1 MPRVRLLTDEDIN
14 GAILTGLRLH
24 HPDIDV
30 VGAREV
36 RLARAPDPRVLDWAA
51 ANFRA
56 VVSHDVKTMPPA
68 ARSRLAM
75 GKPLPGLIIVPQ
87 WYPVGHAI
95 RDIAALVE
103 RSEIESLDGRIA
115 HVPLNKTWRV
125 SEEAAVWAVTA
136 LIEQL
141 RT

>member
-103 RSEIESLDGRIA
+103 RSEALPLDGRIE
-115 HVPLNKTWRV
+115 HLPLDKSWRV
-125 SEEAAVWAVTA
+125 CEDEPVWATA
-136 LIEQL
+136 GV
-141 RT
+141 